1 MKDKAISIFLVEQQA
16 EMNNVI
22 LSILHELN
30 FENIHVF
37 HNTSTAWQAF
47 QKTPPEIVICDW
59 YPGRNDTLTFLQQV
73 RTESQAPETPFLIIS
88 GIVEHSMVK
97 QAVSMGV
104 NEYIV
109 KPFNVKIIEE
119 KIDHALHFDK
129 LSHVR
134 FDAKVNTLRD
144 FDTKVGI
151 CVSQPELLT
160 LVNQKIT
167 AYPCKVFVEFS
178 QAVKEI
184 NSDKLFDVLIID
196 EHTLIKH
203 AECHPKLIKLAASG
217 QIETLVIVNNVLD
230 KAQTEKLRSI
240 GFTHFVYPEI
250 DSEDIKVRT
259 ELLVTL
265 KKAMLHTKDTVKH
278 AALDKLKQKE
288 FQNKLLQS
296 IQAETSNINHLG
308 TQIVS
313 TSKKSSFSYQLGEEI
328 AQSAKAIESF
338 TNVIASTFKDPKEL
352 QQSPKDKVSL
362 DNLFNNARNLFEKLL
377 RKRKIRF
384 VYEHESSNY
393 ISVNPILFTSL
404 FMFFLRSVIKDAKYD
419 SSIELYIA
427 PQNSEQ
433 SLAITIKATV
443 LEHPQ
448 LKEITERSWFD
459 KQGKV
464 HFVLKKSIQQL
475 CDSQL
480 TSNTID
486 FEPSSSSLE
495 INMVT

>member
-134 FDAKVNTLRD
+134 FDAKVSTLRD

-265 KKAMLHTKDTVKH
+265 KKAM
-278 AALDKLKQKE
+278 
-288 FQNKLLQS
+288 
-296 IQAETSNINHLG
+296 
-308 TQIVS
+308 
-313 TSKKSSFSYQLGEEI
+313 
-328 AQSAKAIESF
+328 
-338 TNVIASTFKDPKEL
+338 
-352 QQSPKDKVSL
+352 
-362 DNLFNNARNLFEKLL
+362 
-377 RKRKIRF
+377 
-384 VYEHESSNY
+384 
-393 ISVNPILFTSL
+393 
-404 FMFFLRSVIKDAKYD
+404 
-419 SSIELYIA
+419 
-427 PQNSEQ
+427 
-433 SLAITIKATV
+433 
-443 LEHPQ
+443 
-448 LKEITERSWFD
+448 
-459 KQGKV
+459 
-464 HFVLKKSIQQL
+464 
-475 CDSQL
+475 
-480 TSNTID
+480 
-486 FEPSSSSLE
+486 
-495 INMVT
+495 